1 MGDHRVGATGVMSHG
16 DGVVDRQ
23 PGVGGLQRGSR
34 MSLPVHRGGWMKRE
48 VEVVRDVD
56 EDTDGDA
63 DAMCGAGVDTGV
75 TRGMAIVS
83 EVPAI
88 EER

>member
-1 MGDHRVGATGVMSHG
+1 
-16 DGVVDRQ
+16 
-23 PGVGGLQRGSR
+23 
-34 MSLPVHRGGWMKRE
+34 MSLLVHKEGWMKRE
-48 VEVVRDVD
+48 VEAMRDAD

-63 DAMCGAGVDTGV
+63 DAVCGAGVDTGV

>member
-1 MGDHRVGATGVMSHG
+1 
-16 DGVVDRQ
+16 
-23 PGVGGLQRGSR
+23 L
-34 MSLPVHRGGWMKRE
+34 LVHKGGWMKRE
-48 VEVVRDVD
+48 VEAVRDAD

-63 DAMCGAGVDTGV
+63 DAVCGAGVDTGV